1 MKTLLIITANDPN
14 DPLQNLARKG
24 KDIQRLLNSAARKNY
39 DVALIPETTTED
51 IVKELNV
58 PNRQV
63 EVLHY
68 TGHANGSSLRLSDTD
83 AEATALAEK
92 LRAYPSLK
100 CVFLN
105 GCATRGQVEFFH
117 AVGIPFVLATA
128 RPVEDNKA
136 YWLATQ
142 LYQYLSLGRS
152 LRQAFKEVVADNAL
166 QKKGVE
172 FANGRGILR
181 ISDMPTTDS
190 FAWGLYTKD
199 DSEDYYLPMRPST
212 QTREDSVRHSV
223 FLQKMI
229 LTLHTHNSPL
239 SKDYKK
245 TIAEIEDMGSTSDKT
260 IISDLLKVLPYP
272 LGIRLRQ
279 INGIA
284 LTEDNADD
292 YYRQLLYD
300 YAFFFETQL
309 HYTATLLLSQIWQNK
324 TKVAPQSAEKMNL
337 IRPFMTQNRLTN
349 SLVDYASVIRLAL
362 ETLQIS
368 GIENATPKV
377 AAVLN
382 YLDSEAFEAAC
393 AFFDVQKSYY
403 WRQVRFT
410 ENEAIEHCYAA
421 QMHLTEGFK
430 SFGFVIENVLASV
443 RGINVI
449 NFRHVDKV
457 FASSVSQLVANEDG
471 GTRQQ
476 RDLNPMENKSVLCF
490 ASSDFDASTAS
501 LNLLPFFIDRN
512 VFAKQAG
519 TEVDLYQFI
528 GFFNDA
534 MTNDLSVKKVNNPCF
549 YFVSLKNPEKIW
561 RFNELEAIQADLT
574 HIDEIVD
581 ETRRQNH
588 LLANAGE
595 LKAYL
600 TKFKEFFI
608 KN

>member
-1 MKTLLIITANDPN
+1 MATILVITANDPN
-14 DPLQNLARKG
+14 DHLQNLAREG
-24 KDIQRLLNSAARKNY
+24 KDIQRLLNSAPRKNY

-51 IVKELNV
+51 IVNELNV

-63 EVLHY
+63 EMLHY
-68 TGHANGSSLRLSDTD
+68 AGHANGSILRLSDTD

-92 LRAYPSLK
+92 LRSYPSLK
-100 CVFLN
+100 CIFLN
-105 GCATRGQVEFFH
+105 GCATKGQVEFFH
-117 AVGIPFVLATA
+117 AVGIPFVLATS

-142 LYQYLSLGRS
+142 LFQYLVLGRS
-152 LRQAFKEVVADNAL
+152 LRQAFKEVMADNAL
-166 QKKGVE
+166 QKKGITFINE
-172 FANGRGILR
+172 RGIAR
-181 ISDMPTTDS
+181 ISDAPTADS
-190 FAWGLYTKD
+190 FSWGLYTKD
-199 DSEDYYLPMRPST
+199 DIEDYRLPMRPST

-229 LTLHTHNSPL
+229 LALNTHNSPL

-245 TIAEIEDMGSTSDKT
+245 TIADIEDVGSVSDKT

-300 YAFFFETQL
+300 YAFFFETKL
-309 HYTATLLLSQIWQNK
+309 HYIATLLLSQIWQNK
-324 TKVAPQSAEKMNL
+324 DKIALQTKEKLDFIRQYVA
-337 IRPFMTQNRLTN
+337 QNRLTN
-349 SLVDYASVIRLAL
+349 SLADYAPLIQCAL

-368 GIENATPKV
+368 GIENVTPKV
-377 AAVLN
+377 AAILD
-382 YLDSEAFEAAC
+382 YLDSAAFEAAC

-410 ENEAIEHCYAA
+410 ESEAIENCYAA
-421 QMHLTEGFK
+421 QGHLTEGFK

-443 RGINVI
+443 RGVNVI
-449 NFRHVDKV
+449 NFRHVDKI
-457 FASSVSQLVANEDG
+457 FASSVSQLIANEDG

-512 VFAKQAG
+512 VFAKQVG

-528 GFFNDA
+528 GFFNDT

-561 RFNELEAIQADLT
+561 RFNEQEAIQADLT
-574 HIDEIVD
+574 HIDENVD

-608 KN
+608 KQ

>member
-1 MKTLLIITANDPN
+1 MATILVITANDPN
-14 DPLQNLARKG
+14 DHLQNLAREG
-24 KDIQRLLNSAARKNY
+24 KDIQRLLNSAPRKNY

-51 IVKELNV
+51 IVNELNV

-63 EVLHY
+63 EMLHY
-68 TGHANGSSLRLSDTD
+68 AGHANSSILRLSDTD

-92 LRAYPSLK
+92 LRSYPSLK
-100 CVFLN
+100 CIFLN
-105 GCATRGQVEFFH
+105 GCATKGQVEFFH

-142 LYQYLSLGRS
+142 LFQYLVLGRS
-152 LRQAFKEVVADNAL
+152 LRQAFKEVMADNAL
-166 QKKGVE
+166 QKKGIIFINE
-172 FANGRGILR
+172 RGIGR
-181 ISDMPTTDS
+181 ISDASTADS

-199 DSEDYYLPMRPST
+199 DIEDYSLPMRPSA

-229 LTLHTHNSPL
+229 LALHSHNSPL
-239 SKDYKK
+239 SKEYKK
-245 TIAEIEDMGSTSDKT
+245 TIAEIEDMGSVSDKT
-260 IISDLLKVLPYP
+260 LISDLLKVLPYP

-284 LTEDNADD
+284 LTEDNAND

-309 HYTATLLLSQIWQNK
+309 HYTTTLLLSQIWQNK
-324 TKVAPQSAEKMNL
+324 SKVATQTEDKMNI
-337 IRPFMTQNRLTN
+337 IRQFMTQNRLANT
-349 SLVDYASVIRLAL
+349 LADYASVIQLAL

-377 AAVLN
+377 ALVLD
-382 YLDSEAFEAAC
+382 YLNSATFETAY
-393 AFFDVQKSYY
+393 AFFDAQKSYY
-403 WRQVRFT
+403 WRQVRFM
-410 ENEAIEHCYAA
+410 ESEAIEYCYVA
-421 QMHLTEGFK
+421 QAHLTEGFK

-443 RGINVI
+443 RGVNVI

-457 FASSVSQLVANEDG
+457 FASSVSQLIANEDG

-476 RDLNPMENKSVLCF
+476 RDISPMENKSILCF
-490 ASSDFDASTAS
+490 SASDFDASTAS

-534 MTNDLSVKKVNNPCF
+534 MTNDLSVRKVNNPCF

-561 RFNELEAIQADLT
+561 RFNEQDTIQADLT
-574 HIDEIVD
+574 HIDENVD